1 MDAPQFQQIHE
12 RLRSSNPSNAAN
24 SAVMIPACVLG
35 DLTAAV
41 ALDGP
46 LAPLNHKS
54 AELTGVL
61 VGTRARIGQSPLVT
75 KQQKKQQGT
84 PEVAKAGLFEP
95 HRVSRA
101 IQVPK

>member
-12 RLRSSNPSNAAN
+12 RLRPSNLSNAAN

-61 VGTRARIGQSPLVT
+61 VGTSQDWS
-75 KQQKKQQGT
+75 
-84 PEVAKAGLFEP
+84 EP
-95 HRVSRA
+95 PCH
-101 IQVPK
+101 